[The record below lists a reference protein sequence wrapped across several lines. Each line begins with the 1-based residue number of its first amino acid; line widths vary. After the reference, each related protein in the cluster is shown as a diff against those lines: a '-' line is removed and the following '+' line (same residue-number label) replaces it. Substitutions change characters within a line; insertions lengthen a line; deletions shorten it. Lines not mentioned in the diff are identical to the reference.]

1 MLTDFW
7 WKRAML
13 KKQSINF
20 NNSLKQIRKDV
31 DMTQEELAVRSGVNR
46 SYISQIETNYRQ
58 PTAFILNSLLMSM
71 GHRLTIVEDCD

>member
-7 WKRAML
+7 WKKAML
-13 KKQSINF
+13 KKQNISF
-20 NNSLKQIRKDV
+20 NNSLKQVRKDV
-31 DMTQEELAVRSGVNR
+31 DMTQEELAFRSGVSR

>member
-1 MLTDFW
+1 MQMT
-7 WKRAML
+7 
-13 KKQSINF
+13 NF
-20 NNSLKQIRKDV
+20 NSSLKQVRKDTG
-31 DMTQEELAVRSGVNR
+31 MTQEELAVHSGVSR

>member
-1 MLTDFW
+1 
-7 WKRAML
+7 ML

-31 DMTQEELAVRSGVNR
+31 GMTQEELAVRSGVNR

>member
-1 MLTDFW
+1 
-7 WKRAML
+7 ML
-13 KKQSINF
+13 KKQNISF

-31 DMTQEELAVRSGVNR
+31 DMTREELAVRSGVNR

>member
-1 MLTDFW
+1 
-7 WKRAML
+7 ML

-20 NNSLKQIRKDV
+20 NNSLKQVRKDV
-31 DMTQEELAVRSGVNR
+31 NMTQGELAVRSGVSR

-71 GHRLTIVEDCD
+71 GYRLTIVEDCD

>member
-1 MLTDFW
+1 MLIDFW

-20 NNSLKQIRKDV
+20 NNSLKQVRKDV
-31 DMTQEELAVRSGVNR
+31 NMTQGELAVRSGVSR

-71 GHRLTIVEDCD
+71 GYRLTIVEDCD

>member
-1 MLTDFW
+1 
-7 WKRAML
+7 ML

-71 GHRLTIVEDCD
+71 GYRLTIVEDCD